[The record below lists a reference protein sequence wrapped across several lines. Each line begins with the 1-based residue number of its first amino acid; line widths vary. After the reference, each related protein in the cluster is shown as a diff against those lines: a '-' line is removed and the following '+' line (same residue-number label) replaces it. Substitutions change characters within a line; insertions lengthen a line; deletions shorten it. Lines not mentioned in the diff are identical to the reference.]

1 MPKITEKAAK
11 LLDAN
16 LFIRE
21 LDPAGKPHI
30 LLKVPDLQKAA
41 EAELGIE
48 LSRDDSSA
56 ITISV
61 LLYDIPT
68 EPISY
73 DMDFKPARFGDIA
86 FLTALIESVTF
97 ALHPCLKVAEG
108 NWHVGPMQELRI
120 PPNILLRLKHYSQEW
135 GGADNEPEESE
146 EEFPISNEPAPNEAA
161 QMESEPVEKK
171 PRVGGDDLK
180 ENIIKKLKEQNENLR
195 AQLREKDNRI
205 IELEDE
211 LGELKSKKR
220 PFRYGDEKKRWWNPF

>member
-73 DMDFKPARFGDIA
+73 DMEFKPARFGDIN

-97 ALHPCLKVAEG
+97 SLHPCLKVAEG

-135 GGADNEPEESE
+135 GGATEGEEEESQD
-146 EEFPISNEPAPNEAA
+146 FPISNEPAPNESAA
-161 QMESEPVEKK
+161 TESEPLEKK
-171 PRVGGDDLK
+171 VKAGGDLK

-195 AQLREKDNRI
+195 AQLREKDARI